1 MFCRCCGHDNKD
13 RNKGKCE
20 NCGFKLDSQNHS
32 SKEKRSALKSKLDK
46 PVGFKE
52 RAEFKVPPAK
62 GEAGKFGALI
72 ALLGLAIAVVFTNV
86 FSRSEYEPPP
96 PVIEVVEQVIEELP
110 EDDVAT
116 LVGSDIVYVFNDSAS
131 LALPRAN
138 VDMNLIPSGA
148 TVSFLGPMIVPLH
161 PAASYI
167 AQKVSQRDFD
177 PLEVDRICVWTDSTE
192 TEFISAPLTRLP
204 RPSPDTT
211 VVGPVLI
218 KLYFTPEMLR
228 GSVEEFDIQYDIAIF
243 GNDFSQ
249 SQLDNLVSTVS
260 NRLSSKDTGERDLKV
275 AALFDYNAY
284 NLGDAV
290 GIMNRIAPAVIDSLG
305 WEAFSIN
312 VFALTD

>member
-13 RNKGKCE
+13 RNKGSCE
-20 NCGFKLDSQNHS
+20 NCGFELSSQNDS
-32 SKEKRSALKSKLDK
+32 SSEKRSALKSKLEK

-52 RAEFKVPPAK
+52 RSEFKVPPAK
-62 GEAGKFGALI
+62 GEAAKFGALI
-72 ALLGLAIAVVFTNV
+72 ALIGLGLAAIFTNV
-86 FSRSEYEPPP
+86 FDRSEYVPPP
-96 PVIEVVEQVIEELP
+96 PVIEEVVQVIEELP
-110 EDDVAT
+110 EDEVAT
-116 LVGSDIVYVFNDSAS
+116 LVNSDIVYVFNDSAS

-138 VDMNLIPSGA
+138 VDMNLIPAGA
-148 TVSFLGPMIVPLH
+148 TVSFLGPEVVPLH

-192 TEFISAPLTRLP
+192 TAFISAPLTRLP
-204 RPSPDTT
+204 RPSADTT
-211 VVGPVLI
+211 VVEPVLI

-228 GSVEEFDIQYDIAIF
+228 GSVEEFNIQYDIAIF

-249 SQLDNLVSTVS
+249 SQLNNLVNTVS
-260 NRLSSKDTGERDLKV
+260 NRLGSRDTGERDLKV

-290 GIMNRIAPAVIDSLG
+290 GIMERLAPAVIDSLG